1 MAAES
6 DSTSARTRPR
16 DVAKLWQLFLN
27 GGKWE
32 GKRQFLPEWIKDSLT
47 PHMDL
52 GPNAK
57 YGLKWWLYPY
67 GKDNKMLAWSDNG
80 FGGQR
85 RLVLPESNMVVVF
98 TAWNVNPGPGLK
110 IRDAI
115 DRLTSLVTDGPK

>member
-32 GKRQFLPEWIKDSLT
+32 GSRLVSPEWIKDSLT

-67 GKDNKMLAWSDNG
+67 GKDNRLTAWSGSG

-85 RLVLPESNMVVVF
+85 PLVFPESNMVVVF

-110 IRDAI
+110 TRDAI